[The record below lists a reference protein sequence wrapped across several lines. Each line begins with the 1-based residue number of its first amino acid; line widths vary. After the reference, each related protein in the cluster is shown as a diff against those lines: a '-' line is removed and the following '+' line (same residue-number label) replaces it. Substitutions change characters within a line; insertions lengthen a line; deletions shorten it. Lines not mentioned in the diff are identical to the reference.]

1 MVEGHKYDT
10 KCLKYLFVAG
20 EHCDHGTRVWA
31 ENQFQVPVL
40 GEKLVLFSS
49 YKILIMSPNF
59 SWQSTV
65 KLGFKERLN
74 KEQIGNSEPFLVTNL
89 PFYLKNSE
97 QIGIS

>member
-1 MVEGHKYDT
+1 MPAQTVHEPVQVFSGKQTADNKSLISNIYTVVEGHKYDT

-49 YKILIMSPNF
+49 YKTLIMSPN
-59 SWQSTV
+59 SS
-65 KLGFKERLN
+65 
-74 KEQIGNSEPFLVTNL
+74 
-89 PFYLKNSE
+89 
-97 QIGIS
+97 